1 MLRED
6 VLRRAQAMAVAGMRD
21 SCTIRRVIGQ
31 TEDED
36 TGKVTK
42 TYLSPAPYTGQCR
55 MQQAIAQA
63 QQQDVGEDYQ
73 LLVRFE
79 LQLPMTVTG
88 IQVRDEVTITASRD
102 ADLVGRVFLVRDL
115 FHKTDASA
123 RRIGVTEKTD

>member
-6 VLRRAQAMAVAGMRD
+6 VLRRAQTMAVAGMRD
-21 SCTIRRVIGQ
+21 TCTIRRPTAP
-31 TEDED
+31 TEDLD
-36 TGKVTK
+36 TGEVTK
-42 TYLSPAPYTGQCR
+42 TYLSPDPYAGPCR
-55 MQQAIAQA
+55 IQQAIAQA

-102 ADLVGRVFLVRDL
+102 PDLVGRVFLVRDL